1 MRRTPAARH
10 WVTTAHHARR
20 SGFHSL
26 PMPSCPDVLRASN
39 DYSNAAAKSRDR
51 RYRHMEVARRALWAS
66 GDHGGA
72 IGIYREAIDR
82 QPSMAA
88 PYRWLDSAL
97 TSLGRL
103 VEAEEVYKEAQLRS
117 DELAPWK
124 WLAELY
130 KRHGREQEALDLLRE
145 AKARFSDN
153 FATWSWLADALRK
166 RSSIEAK
173 LLYGEAVKKL
183 PQQRIP
189 RKWKRAVTAT
199 DERD

>member
-1 MRRTPAARH
+1 
-10 WVTTAHHARR
+10 
-20 SGFHSL
+20 
-26 PMPSCPDVLRASN
+26 
-39 DYSNAAAKSRDR
+39 
-51 RYRHMEVARRALWAS
+51 
-66 GDHGGA
+66 
-72 IGIYREAIDR
+72 
-82 QPSMAA
+82 MAA
-88 PYRWLDSAL
+88 PYRWLGSAL

-130 KRHGREQEALDLLRE
+130 ERHGREQEALDLLRK
-145 AKARFSDN
+145 AKARFPDN